1 MRRTRVIPILLL
13 QGKSL
18 VKTSKFQDP
27 SYVGDPINTVKIFN
41 DKEVDEIIVLDITA
55 TEEGRSPDLAF
66 LGDFASECFMPLCYG
81 GGIRHIQDIEAIFKV
96 GAEKVSINTSAIENP
111 NLIQEA
117 IRIFGSQSIIVSID
131 VKKYPMQSYR
141 VVRTSGKIRKT
152 EFQPVEFARKM
163 EELGAGE
170 ILINSVDRDGTASGY
185 DLDLIHGVADA
196 VSVPVIACG
205 GAGSVD
211 DFILAAEAG
220 ASAVSGGR
228 IFVYYGKRKA
238 VLINYPDP
246 KLLESLLP

>member
-1 MRRTRVIPILLL
+1 MIPVLLL
-13 QGKSL
+13 QGRSL

-27 SYVGDPINTVKIFN
+27 RYVGDPINTIKIFN

-55 TEEGRSPDLAF
+55 TEKGRPPDLAF

-81 GGIRHIQDIEAIFKV
+81 GGIRQIQDIEAIFKV
-96 GAEKVSINTSAIENP
+96 GVEKVSINTSAIENP
-111 NLIQEA
+111 NLIPEA
-117 IRIFGSQSIIVSID
+117 VRIFGSQSIIVSID
-131 VKKYPMQSYR
+131 AKKYLGGSYR
-141 VVRTSGKIRKT
+141 VVRTSGKIWKT

-185 DLDLIHGVADA
+185 DLDLIHEVANA

-220 ASAVSGGR
+220 ASAVSAGR

-238 VLINYPDP
+238 VLINYPDQ
-246 KLLESLLP
+246 KLLENLLP